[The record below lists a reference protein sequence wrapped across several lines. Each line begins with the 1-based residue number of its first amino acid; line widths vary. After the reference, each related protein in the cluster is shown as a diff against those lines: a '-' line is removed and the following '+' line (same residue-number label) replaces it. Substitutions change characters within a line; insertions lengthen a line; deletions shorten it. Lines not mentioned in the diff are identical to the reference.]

1 MQSKYQISGIKYQ
14 ESVGRQQLIFSFL
27 CKFDSRY
34 SFRGPRKLL
43 PSKNSAKAKCFDAAG
58 TAILG
63 FGLQVGFRSTRAQ
76 CTEQYKN
83 PYLEPSRFKY
93 RPLPPLYHFKTIK
106 PDERYS
112 KMPVLKP
119 AWFKIGI
126 LI

>member
-63 FGLQVGFRSTRAQ
+63 FGLQLGFRSTRAQ

-93 RPLPPLYHFKTIK
+93 RPLLLVYHSEIVK
-106 PDERYS
+106 PGKCYS
-112 KMPVLKP
+112 RMPSRSTS
-119 AWFKIGI
+119 
-126 LI
+126 